1 MIPYSRPKRSD
12 LYTPS
17 KSKLLENHTLHSGT
31 YLYSPYMAVPPP
43 RGFVRWIALSA
54 LSTTFWS
61 QLYDSFEL
69 YHLKGPLAALTR
81 CSQLRN
87 FTSFYLSKPEAYTGP
102 VRGYMLLVS
111 RHGQKL
117 KTLAISCVSDYTQ
130 THVAAYINLLLNYPL

>member
-17 KSKLLENHTLHSGT
+17 KSKLLENHTFTAAHI
-31 YLYSPYMAVPPP
+31 YIAHIWQYPPG
-43 RGFVRWIALSA
+43 RFVRWIALSA

-87 FTSFYLSKPEAYTGP
+87 FTSFYLSQTRAYTDP

-111 RHGQKL
+111 TDMARNSK
-117 KTLAISCVSDYTQ
+117 
-130 THVAAYINLLLNYPL
+130 P